1 MVCCVLGV
9 LGSSGI
15 ALATPPAGFSSSIV
29 GLATFDE
36 IRVVNA
42 GEAKVKMTTQGDV
55 DVYTLR
61 NTFAPGGYIGWHTH
75 PGPSL
80 VTVQAG
86 TATYYS
92 GDDPTCSPQT
102 FAAGTG
108 FIDFGDDVHNVRN
121 EGGVDLVL
129 VVISIV
135 PEGAARRID
144 APNPG
149 NCPF

>member
-1 MVCCVLGV
+1 MKGKVKTMSKIQLRKQDSAVSVPSVSRLAGVMVCCVLGV

-42 GEAKVKMTTQGDV
+42 GEAKVKITTQGDV

-80 VTVQAG
+80 VTVVAG
-86 TATYYS
+86 TATNHS
-92 GDDPTCSPQT
+92 RDDPTC
-102 FAAGTG
+102 
-108 FIDFGDDVHNVRN
+108 R
-121 EGGVDLVL
+121 
-129 VVISIV
+129 
-135 PEGAARRID
+135 
-144 APNPG
+144 
-149 NCPF
+149 